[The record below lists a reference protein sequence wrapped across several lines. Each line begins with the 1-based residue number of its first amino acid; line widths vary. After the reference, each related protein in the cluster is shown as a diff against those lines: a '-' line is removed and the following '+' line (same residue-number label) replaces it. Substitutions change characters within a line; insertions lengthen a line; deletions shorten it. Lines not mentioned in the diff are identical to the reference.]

1 MRDMMVG
8 AMAIA
13 LMAAPLPIMTGSAA
27 GADAPSRMAMPW
39 MDAALAPDRRADMVL
54 AQMTR
59 DEKLSMVHGIMAIPV
74 GPAGKI
80 PPEAQIGAGYF
91 PGIARLAI
99 PALQETDGA
108 VGIAYLMGMRKDGAT
123 AMPATQAT
131 AAGWNPALAYQ
142 GGATIGQEAWSKGF
156 NILLAGGVNL
166 TREPRNGRNFE
177 YLSEDPLLSG
187 VLGGEQ
193 IRGIQDQKVL
203 ATVKHFA
210 FNHQE
215 TGRKILDVRIGEAEA
230 RETELLAFQIA
241 IERGRPGSVLCS
253 YNKVNG
259 SYACESDALLNG
271 VLKKDW
277 AYPGW
282 VMSDWGAVHS
292 TAAALKGLDQQ
303 SGEQLDDKIHFG
315 EPLKAMVDAD
325 PAYAARLDDMVR
337 RILRSMF
344 AVGLF
349 DKPPVKGPA
358 DKAANEAVAQ
368 KVAEQGITLLA
379 NPRNL
384 LPLAKTARRIAII
397 GAHADIA
404 VLSGGGSS
412 QVAPEKGPAIT
423 IPLGAATPME
433 AFWHTAMYMPS
444 SPLKAIREKAADAQ
458 ISYDDGSYPSS
469 AAALAK
475 QSDIVILFA
484 DKWMGESYDAADL
497 TLPNGQDA
505 LIAAVAAA
513 NPNTVVVLETGGPV
527 LMPWLNDVGA
537 VVEAW
542 YPGARGG
549 EAIANIL
556 FGDVNPSGRLPMT
569 FPASMDAMP
578 NSKLF
583 GQGLPKG
590 TPFNVRYEEG
600 KDVGYRWFARHGI
613 KPLFPF
619 GHGLSYTDF
628 VISDLKVQT
637 SGDAPSVRF
646 TVTNIGKR
654 AGAAVPQVYL
664 TDRPSGPDQ
673 RLLGWDRIELAPGQS
688 RTVTVKMEPRIL
700 ANWDDACHCWHIP
713 AGRYA
718 IAVGQSAAAL
728 DARSTMSLTDRK
740 RRP

>member
-1 MRDMMVG
+1 MATEPG
-8 AMAIA
+8 ASAG
-13 LMAAPLPIMTGSAA
+13 APLP
-27 GADAPSRMAMPW
+27 W
-39 MDAALAPDRRADMVL
+39 MNAALSADQRANMVL
-54 AQMTR
+54 AQMTA

-80 PPEAQIGAGYF
+80 PAQAEIGAGYF

-123 AMPATQAT
+123 AMPATLAT
-131 AAGWNPALAYQ
+131 AAGWDKQLAYD
-142 GGATIGQEAWSKGF
+142 GGAMIGREAWSKGF
-156 NILLAGGVNL
+156 NVLLAGGVNL

-215 TGRKILDVRIGEAEA
+215 TGRKILDVKITDAEA

-241 IERGRPGSVLCS
+241 IERGKPGSVLCS

-259 SYACESDALLNG
+259 SYACENDALLND

-315 EPLKAMVDAD
+315 DPLRQAAASDT
-325 PAYAARLDDMVR
+325 AYATRLDDMVR

-349 DKPPVKGPA
+349 DRPPVKGA
-358 DKAANEAVAQ
+358 SDKAANEAVAQ
-368 KVAEQGITLLA
+368 KVAEQGITLLT
-379 NPRNL
+379 NPRNI
-384 LPLAKTARRIAII
+384 LPLAKSAKSIAII

-412 QVAPEKGPAIT
+412 QVAPDKGPAIT

-444 SPLKAIREKAADAQ
+444 SPLKAIKDKAPDAL

-475 QSDIVILFA
+475 RSDIVILFA

-497 TLPNGQDA
+497 SLPNGQDA

-513 NPNTVVVLETGGPV
+513 NPNTIVVLETGGPV
-527 LMPWLNDVGA
+527 MMPWLKDVGA

-542 YPGARGG
+542 YPGAKGG

-556 FGDVNPSGRLPMT
+556 FGDVNPSGHLPMT
-569 FPASMDAMP
+569 FPAAMDAMP
-578 NSKLF
+578 NAKLF
-583 GQGLPKG
+583 GQDLPKG
-590 TPFNVRYEEG
+590 TAFDVRYEEG
-600 KDVGYRWFARHGI
+600 KDVGYRWYARHGV

-619 GHGLSYTDF
+619 GYGLSYTSF
-628 VISDLKVQT
+628 RFGNVKVKATGQ
-637 SGDAPSVRF
+637 APVVTF
-646 TVTNIGKR
+646 TVTNDGKR
-654 AGAAVPQVYL
+654 AGSAVPQLYL
-664 TDRPSGPDQ
+664 TDRPGGADQ
-673 RLLGWDRIELAPGQS
+673 RLLGWERVDLAPGQS
-688 RTVTVKMEPRIL
+688 KTVSVTIEPRIL
-700 ANWDDACHCWHIP
+700 ANWDESCHCWHIP
-713 AGRYA
+713 AGRYGVA
-718 IAVGQSAAAL
+718 ISASAA
-728 DARSTMSLTDRK
+728 DAGVGATMVMKDSK